1 MNGHPDIDPMLGCHH
16 CHAPCV
22 DRERAPTVQPITKFA
37 RCARMIGPARK
48 LVVVAHRSAITK
60 KSATRALSRLHR
72 IAAERRVL
80 VRLDRAVRDLAA
92 REERRV
98 VRVLR
103 VRRRRPAVVV
113 VAAAR
118 GRLREAREARG
129 ALAQPERVGELLAR
143 GRVLAA
149 ALALEQELAALLL
162 GVPDRLVCAKRRR
175 GERRS
180 SVRAR
185 EVRESARAR
194 DDDRGRARSLS
205 PEERGTGAGERARS
219 RACA

>member
-1 MNGHPDIDPMLGCHH
+1 MGIPTLTHDL
-16 CHAPCV
+16 PCWGV
-22 DRERAPTVQPITKFA
+22 MRRVWIAKENPAVQPITKFA

-118 GRLREAREARG
+118 GRLREAREAR

-175 GERRS
+175 RETRS

-185 EVRESARAR
+185 EVRERENARAR
-194 DDDRGRARSLS
+194 DDRGRARSLP

>member
-1 MNGHPDIDPMLGCHH
+1 MLG

-118 GRLREAREARG
+118 GRLREAREAR

-175 GERRS
+175 RERRS

-185 EVRESARAR
+185 EVRERENARAR
-194 DDDRGRARSLS
+194 DDRGRARSLP